1 MRILIIEDNAD
12 LADSVAESMRQMGH
26 AVDIASDGARGDMML
41 KAAPYDLAVLDL
53 NLPPRD
59 GFADGLDVLRS
70 CRRRAQDTLI
80 LILTA
85 RADTR
90 DRVEG
95 LNLGADDYLTK
106 PFYLQ
111 EFDARVR
118 ALLRRRQAAGSPII
132 RAGQLEFDTNSRM
145 VTSRGRELR
154 LTRRE
159 RGLLEILL
167 SAHSK
172 VIPKDKIAERLFS
185 YDDEAGVAAVE
196 LYVHRLRKKISDSGL
211 AIRTIRGLGYSLE
224 TPE

>member
-26 AVDIASDGARGDMML
+26 AVDVAGDGARGDRML
-41 KAAPYDLAVLDL
+41 KATAYDLAILDL
-53 NLPPRD
+53 NLP
-59 GFADGLDVLRS
+59 AKDGLDILTS
-70 CRRRAQDTLI
+70 CRRRAQDTLV
-80 LILTA
+80 LVLTA

-90 DRVEG
+90 SRVEG
-95 LNLGADDYLTK
+95 LDLGADDYLTK

-111 EFDARVR
+111 ELDARVR
-118 ALLRRRQAAGSPII
+118 ALLRRRQAAGSPVIKI
-132 RAGQLEFDTNSRM
+132 GALEFDTNSRV

-167 SAHSK
+167 SARSK
-172 VIPKDKIAERLFS
+172 VISKDKIAERLFS
-185 YDDEAGVAAVE
+185 YDDEAGVAAIE

-224 TPE
+224 APE